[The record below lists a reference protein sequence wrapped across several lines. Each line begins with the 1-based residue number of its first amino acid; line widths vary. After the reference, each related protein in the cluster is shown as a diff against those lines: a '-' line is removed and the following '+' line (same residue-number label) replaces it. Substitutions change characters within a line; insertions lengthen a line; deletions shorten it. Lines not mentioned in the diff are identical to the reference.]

1 MMRALATLI
10 LLATGISTAAA
21 ADYEEVRDLS
31 LNAEGIRALRI
42 DAGAGSLSVTG
53 VGGSSTII
61 VEAIVRVPEDNA
73 EKARKIIE
81 SDLVLSLARDGER
94 AVLEAR
100 FDQGRWFSG
109 NSGTIQLE
117 VKVPDTLAL
126 DIEDGSGSISV
137 LNVRGDIALEDG
149 SGSIDLRQVGGR
161 VTIDDG
167 SGSISAEQVGGD
179 ITITDGSGSLKVAE
193 VEGSV
198 IIDDG
203 SGSISVSGVT
213 GDLEIL
219 EAGSGS
225 LDISDVQG
233 RTTTAN

>member
-1 MMRALATLI
+1 MRIPVMLI
-10 LLATGISTAAA
+10 LLAAALPAAA

-53 VGGSSTII
+53 VGGSST
-61 VEAIVRVPEDNA
+61 VVVKAIVRVPDEDA
-73 EKARKIIE
+73 DEARKIIE
-81 SDLVLSLARDGER
+81 SGLVLSLERDGER

-100 FDQGRWFSG
+100 FEPGSWFSG
-109 NSGTIQLE
+109 SSGSIQLE
-117 VKVPDTLAL
+117 VTVPETLAL
-126 DIEDGSGSISV
+126 DIEDGSGSLSV
-137 LNVRGDIALEDG
+137 LNVSGDLTLEDG

-179 ITITDGSGSLKVAE
+179 ITITDGSGSLELTA
-193 VEGSV
+193 VEGGV
-198 IIDDG
+198 IIEDG
-203 SGSISVSGVT
+203 SGSITVSGVA
-213 GDLEIL
+213 GDLEIR
-219 EAGSGS
+219 ESGSGS
-225 LDISDVQG
+225 LAISDVQG

>member
-1 MMRALATLI
+1 MRTALLLTL
-10 LLATGISTAAA
+10 LVAVLPAAAA

-53 VGGSSTII
+53 VAGSSTI
-61 VEAIVRVPEDNA
+61 VVQAIVRVPGADA
-73 EKARKIIE
+73 EEARKIIE
-81 SDLVLSLARDGER
+81 SGLVLSLERDGER
-94 AVLEAR
+94 AVLESW
-100 FDQGRWFSG
+100 FEQGSWFSG
-109 NSGTIQLE
+109 DSGSIQLE
-117 VKVPDTLAL
+117 VTVPEALAL

-137 LNVRGDIALEDG
+137 QNVSGDLVLDDG

-179 ITITDGSGSLKVAE
+179 ITVTDGSGSLKLSAV
-193 VEGSV
+193 GGGV
-198 IIDDG
+198 IIEDG
-203 SGSISVSGVT
+203 SGSITVSGVA
-213 GDLEIL
+213 GDLEIR
-219 EAGSGS
+219 ESGSGS
-225 LDISDVQG
+225 VAISDVQG